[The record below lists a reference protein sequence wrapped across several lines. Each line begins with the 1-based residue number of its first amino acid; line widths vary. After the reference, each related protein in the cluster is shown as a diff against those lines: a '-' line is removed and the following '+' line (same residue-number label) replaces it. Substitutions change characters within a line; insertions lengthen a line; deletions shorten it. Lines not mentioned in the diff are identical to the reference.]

1 MCVTLC
7 VSVLAC
13 SHAHPYSRFARCADG
28 TWKIVA
34 HDLYAW
40 VCCTLC
46 AVCQEARTLSYNNVI
61 DGRWLGPQASLNGL
75 DLASDMEKAQ
85 AYQAAKAEIA
95 SHASHAS
102 SLRLAAML
110 GGEQGAGADYG
121 EEPAGEAGCEENDG
135 LIHVNTEEDLP

>member
-1 MCVTLC
+1 M
-7 VSVLAC
+7 
-13 SHAHPYSRFARCADG
+13 
-28 TWKIVA
+28 A

-46 AVCQEARTLSYNNVI
+46 ALCQEARTLSYNNVI

-75 DLASDMEKAQ
+75 DLASDMEKAM

-102 SLRLAAML
+102 NLRLAAML
-110 GGEQGAGADYG
+110 GAGADYG
-121 EEPAGEAGCEENDG
+121 EEPAGEVGAEEYDG
-135 LIHVNTEEDLP
+135 LVAVNTDEDLP